1 VHHVEGG
8 RDLNVAAA
16 SVRNNDPVE
25 RADAMRTVVEL
36 ARRGSDASVLMTTA
50 IGLCRNISAAAV
62 WEQIAAI
69 DWDADREHCRRWI
82 LALLD
87 VETPGPSITGL
98 WFGIFNP
105 VRDGHIGSDFYVM
118 GSSSYPSDD
127 WMLESAWTPARRYAH
142 SPAQAEIYRLAA
154 QGGADALAVA
164 DYILTF
170 AHAASRVNDFVGH
183 LDRALMLGGAA
194 ARGVAVG
201 HDSGDAV
208 FLGELT
214 STGMDRSRAAENAEA
229 AAPPHAP
236 KVVTTKPGDFF
247 YIHWADRPNL
257 AVASAPDDLEQD
269 RRLRAGGPVT
279 DWKAVRFELGP
290 GELAD
295 YLANSFAWRLCSTKL
310 RDLLDKS
317 RAAIDGIQW
326 LPTTVTL
333 PDGTELPFW
342 VLHLPNAADVID
354 KSKSVIAGPVLVK
367 AHLDRRLVDGHRLF
381 GFPNDSVRVIVADDI
396 RRRIMAAACTGMT
409 FSRVPAT

>member
-1 VHHVEGG
+1 M
-8 RDLNVAAA
+8 NVPEA
-16 SVRNNDPVE
+16 SLRNNDPVD
-25 RADAMRTVVEL
+25 RAGAMRTVVEL
-36 ARRGSDASVLMTTA
+36 ARRGSAASVLMTTA
-50 IGLCRNISAAAV
+50 IDLCRSISDGAV

-69 DWDADREHCRRWI
+69 DWNSDREHCRRWI

-87 VETPGPSITGL
+87 AETPGPSITGL

-105 VRDGHIGSDFYVM
+105 MRDGNVGSDFYLT

-127 WMLESAWTPARRYAH
+127 WMLESAWTPTRRYAQ

-154 QGGADALAVA
+154 HGGADALAVA

-170 AHAASRVNDFVGH
+170 AHAASRVNDFVEH
-183 LDRALMLGGAA
+183 LDQALMLGGAA

-214 STGMDRSRAAENAEA
+214 STGMDRSRTSENAG
-229 AAPPHAP
+229 AAPQPHAP
-236 KVVTTKPGDFF
+236 KIVSTKPGDFF
-247 YIHWADRPNL
+247 YIHWLDRPNL
-257 AVASAPDDLEQD
+257 AVASAPDDREQD

-295 YLANSFAWRLCSTKL
+295 YVANSFAWRLCSTKL
-310 RDLLDKS
+310 RDLLDRS
-317 RAAIDGIQW
+317 RAAIDEIQW

-333 PDGTELPFW
+333 PDGAELPFW
-342 VLHLPNAADVID
+342 VLHFPDAADVID
-354 KSKSVIAGPVLVK
+354 KSKSVMSGPVLVK
-367 AHLDRRLVDGHRLF
+367 AHLDRRLIDGHRLF
-381 GFPNDSVRVIVADDI
+381 GFPNESVGVIVADDI
-396 RRRIMAAACTGMT
+396 RRGIVAAGCTGMT
-409 FSRVPAT
+409 FSKVPAT